1 MGRRKRTDVEPEGE
15 VVDVEFKNPEQAY
28 ERAPEVKP
36 EESTVEEVMPVTGD
50 DKTIT
55 TDDPCP
61 PQPVIETN
69 VSADVHLLH
78 IQSPEP
84 KIPEEPRIIQRVN
97 DEAKTISNN
106 IGFETIKDLDM
117 FMPEKSER
125 DGYYLKLRAAKGMD
139 GIVYPSHTYQRDDD
153 VLIYTGVKYNSVFK
167 SPHFVKELPEL
178 CHKHGIFMGLNTMDL
193 DGELVLH
200 MYIRGSKVRFN
211 QGMPIAELVVIPSCK
226 CP

>member
-15 VVDVEFKNPEQAY
+15 VVDVEFKNPEQSY

-36 EESTVEEVMPVTGD
+36 EGATVEEVMPVTGD

-55 TDDPCP
+55 VDDPYS
-61 PQPVIETN
+61 PQPVIVTN
-69 VSADVHLLH
+69 VPPDVPSLE
-78 IQSPEP
+78 IKSQEPEQ
-84 KIPEEPRIIQRVN
+84 PRIIQRVN
-97 DEAKTISNN
+97 DEAKTASNN

-153 VLIYTGVKYNSVFK
+153 VLIYTGVRYNSVFK